1 MSISTFERNASISEM
16 AVELDRRG
24 KVIEKL
30 EAEIEQLRAALLDN
44 WKPTG
49 TEDVLRQRADKI
61 AAAMRALL
69 PHPDLGDTDL
79 FAYGPFAPERVAT
92 AADVRKARAAL
103 GDAP

>member
-1 MSISTFERNASISEM
+1 MSISTFERNAIIAEM

-30 EAEIEQLRAALLDN
+30 EAEKEQMRAALLDN

-49 TEDVLRQRADKI
+49 SEDVLRQRLVRME
-61 AAAMRALL
+61 AALRRLL
-69 PHPDLGDTDL
+69 PHPDLGETDL
-79 FAYGPFAPERVAT
+79 FAYGPFAPEKVAS
-92 AADVRKARAAL
+92 ANDVKMAREAL